1 MPEVQLA
8 YIDGNGSGDNI
19 TLIMSFQDG
28 WPEGVAFAAA
38 FDVDAFFLGAA
49 AIFFSVALGLSAA
62 LSLSA
67 AAVSLERVG
76 RLDVGLAVVV
86 AFAAGLAA
94 AFEAGLAAAF
104 DVGLAAALEVGLA
117 LEAALEVGFLGVGVL
132 PLGVDSASGV
142 GDVPAAAESSGAGEE
157 AELWTAIVDRV
168 VEA

>member
-1 MPEVQLA
+1 MPKVQSA
-8 YIDGNGSGDNI
+8 YIDVNGNGDNI

-38 FDVDAFFLGAA
+38 FDVDVFF
-49 AIFFSVALGLSAA
+49 
-62 LSLSA
+62 
-67 AAVSLERVG
+67 LERVG
-76 RLDVGLAVVV
+76 RLEAGLAVVV

-117 LEAALEVGFLGVGVL
+117 LETALEVGFLGVDVL
-132 PLGVDSASGV
+132 PLGADSASGV

-157 AELWTAIVDRV
+157 AELWTAIVDKV
-168 VEA
+168 VEV